1 MTGTLFRTSMIL
13 PVVILSLFISL
24 VYSGNAW
31 GGPYYQYTD
40 SDGSVVITDN
50 PPPGVKA
57 KPLHTLKETTEQERV
72 EWEKEKT
79 LRMQQYRE
87 EDAKRSEKSDKIKT
101 LREELER
108 AKMNEEK
115 YRSNMNQSHGFAQK
129 NSWKKQLE
137 EQQKEIDEIK
147 KKIDEA
153 EKGP

>member
-1 MTGTLFRTSMIL
+1 MTGKPLRMSMIL
-13 PVVILSLFISL
+13 PAVILSLFISA
-24 VYSGNAW
+24 VFSGNAW

-57 KPLHTLKETTEQERV
+57 KPLHSLKETTEQERSD
-72 EWEKEKT
+72 WEKEKS
-79 LRMQQYRE
+79 LKMQQYRE

-108 AKMNEEK
+108 AKMNEDK
-115 YRSNMNQSHGFAQK
+115 YRANMNQAHGFAQR
-129 NSWKKQLE
+129 NAWKKQLE
-137 EQQKEIDEIK
+137 EQQKEIEEIK